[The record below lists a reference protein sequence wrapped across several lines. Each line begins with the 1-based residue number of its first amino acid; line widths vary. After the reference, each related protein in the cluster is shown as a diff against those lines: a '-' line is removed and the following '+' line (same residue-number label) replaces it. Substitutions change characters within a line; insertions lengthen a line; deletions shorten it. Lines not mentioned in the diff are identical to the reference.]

1 MSRLLMAT
9 ALAAVTLAVAPRAQ
23 QATPSSPAQASASAP
38 AASPQNAAVQT
49 ALAVGD
55 GSKRWIGHEAE
66 YEEFIRTAKVDKCED
81 TQVGVTHPKHC
92 LFAPGSLVSGIVFKP
107 LQPGKVHG
115 FFESYRSE
123 IAAYELDKLLGM
135 HMVPPTVE
143 RTLRGESG
151 SAQMW
156 VDDVVLLKTKDS
168 ASAPDPAAYNRQIY
182 RQRVFDNLVA
192 NIDRNQGNLLL
203 DPIWNL
209 ILIDH
214 SRAFTAVP
222 TMPFPMTRIDRG
234 FYEKLKALDEAT
246 VKARLG
252 KLLYYG
258 PKPLLQRR
266 DEIVKVFQDKIAQ
279 YGEAAVLTN

>member
-1 MSRLLMAT
+1 MSRVLMAT
-9 ALAAVTLAVAPRAQ
+9 ALAAVTLAVPSHAQ
-23 QATPSSPAQASASAP
+23 QVSPASAP
-38 AASPQNAAVQT
+38 AASAQNATVQAAV
-49 ALAVGD
+49 AVAG
-55 GSKRWIGHEAE
+55 GSKRWIGHETE

-81 TQVGVTHPKHC
+81 TEVGVTHPKHC

-107 LQPGKVHG
+107 LQPGKIHG

-123 IAAYELDKLLGM
+123 IAAYELDKLLGL

-143 RTLRGESG
+143 RTLHGDSG

-156 VDDVVLLKTKDS
+156 VDDVVPLKAQDGS
-168 ASAPDPAAYNRQIY
+168 SAPDPAAWNRQIY

-222 TMPFPMTRIDRG
+222 TMPFPMTRIDRD
-234 FYEKLKALDEAT
+234 FYNKLKGLDEAT
-246 VKARLG
+246 VKAHLG

-258 PKPLLQRR
+258 AKPLLQRR
-266 DEIVKVFQDKIAQ
+266 DEIVKVFEDKIAQ

>member
-1 MSRLLMAT
+1 MSHLSMAT

-38 AASPQNAAVQT
+38 AASLQNAAVQT

-123 IAAYELDKLLGM
+123 IAAYELDKLL
-135 HMVPPTVE
+135 
-143 RTLRGESG
+143 
-151 SAQMW
+151 
-156 VDDVVLLKTKDS
+156 
-168 ASAPDPAAYNRQIY
+168 
-182 RQRVFDNLVA
+182 
-192 NIDRNQGNLLL
+192 
-203 DPIWNL
+203 
-209 ILIDH
+209 
-214 SRAFTAVP
+214 
-222 TMPFPMTRIDRG
+222 
-234 FYEKLKALDEAT
+234 
-246 VKARLG
+246 
-252 KLLYYG
+252 
-258 PKPLLQRR
+258 
-266 DEIVKVFQDKIAQ
+266 
-279 YGEAAVLTN
+279 

>member
-1 MSRLLMAT
+1 MSRLLTGT
-9 ALAAVTLAVAPRAQ
+9 ALAALALAAAPRAQ
-23 QATPSSPAQASASAP
+23 QPAPSPAQVAIV
-38 AASPQNAAVQT
+38 AAE
-49 ALAVGD
+49 

-66 YEEFIRTAKVDKCED
+66 YEEFIRTAQVVKIED

-115 FFESYRSE
+115 FFESYRAE
-123 IAAYELDKLLGM
+123 IAAYELDKLLGLQ
-135 HMVPPTVE
+135 MVPPTVE
-143 RTLRGESG
+143 RKVKGETG

-156 VDDVVLLKTKDS
+156 VDDVVLLKTKDGT
-168 ASAPDPAAYNRQIY
+168 SAPDLVAWNREVF
-182 RQRVFDNLVA
+182 RQRIFDNLIA

-214 SRAFTAVP
+214 SRAFTAAP
-222 TMPFPMTRIDRG
+222 TMPFPMTRIDRDLYG
-234 FYEKLKALDEAT
+234 KLKALDEPT
-246 VKARLG
+246 LKARLG
-252 KLLYYG
+252 KLLYDG

-266 DEIVKVFQDKIAQ
+266 DQILKVFDDKIAQ

>member
-1 MSRLLMAT
+1 MSRSLTAS
-9 ALAAVTLAVAPRAQ
+9 ALAAAALAVSLHAQ
-23 QATPSSPAQASASAP
+23 QPGSSPAA
-38 AASPQNAAVQT
+38 AASPQNATVQT
-49 ALAVGD
+49 AVAVAE
-55 GSKRWIGHEAE
+55 GSRKWIGHEAE
-66 YEEFIRTAKVDKCED
+66 YEEFIRTAKVGKCED
-81 TQVGVTHPKHC
+81 TDVGVTHPRHC
-92 LFAPGSLVSGIVFKP
+92 LFAPGGLVSGIVFKP

-143 RTLRGESG
+143 RTLHGESG

-156 VDDVVLLKTKDS
+156 VDDVVLLKTRDG
-168 ASAPDPAAYNRQIY
+168 ASAPNPAAYNRQVY

-192 NIDRNQGNLLL
+192 NIDRNQGNLLI
-203 DPIWNL
+203 DPVWNL

-214 SRAFTAVP
+214 SRAFTAIP
-222 TMPFPMTRIDRG
+222 TMPFPMTRIDRD

-246 VKARLG
+246 LKARLG
-252 KLLYYG
+252 KLLYFG

-266 DEIVKVFQDKIAQ
+266 DEIVKVFEDKIAQ

>member
-1 MSRLLMAT
+1 MSRLLTGT
-9 ALAAVTLAVAPRAQ
+9 ALAALALAAAPRAQ
-23 QATPSSPAQASASAP
+23 QPAPGPAQVAI
-38 AASPQNAAVQT
+38 AAE
-49 ALAVGD
+49 

-66 YEEFIRTAKVDKCED
+66 YEDFIRTAKVVQIQD

-115 FFESYRSE
+115 FFESYRAE
-123 IAAYELDKLLGM
+123 IAAYELDKLLGL

-143 RTLRGESG
+143 RKVKGETG

>member
-9 ALAAVTLAVAPRAQ
+9 ALAAATLAVAPHAQ
-23 QATPSSPAQASASAP
+23 QPAPAPAQAAIPS
-38 AASPQNAAVQT
+38 
-49 ALAVGD
+49 D

-66 YEEFIRTAKVDKCED
+66 YEDFIRTAEVVKIED
-81 TQVGVTHPKHC
+81 TSVGVTHPKHC
-92 LFAPGSLVSGIVFKP
+92 LFAPGGLVSGIVFKP

-123 IAAYELDKLLGM
+123 IAAYELDKLLGL

-143 RTLRGESG
+143 RKVHGETG

-156 VDDVVLLKTKDS
+156 VDDVVLLKTRD
-168 ASAPDPAAYNRQIY
+168 ATSAPDLAAWNREVF
-182 RQRVFDNLVA
+182 RQRIFDNLIA

-214 SRAFTAVP
+214 SRAFTAAP
-222 TMPFPMTRIDRG
+222 TMPFPMTRIDRDLYG
-234 FYEKLKALDEAT
+234 KLKALDEPT
-246 VKARLG
+246 LKARLG
-252 KLLYYG
+252 KLLYDG

-266 DEIVKVFQDKIAQ
+266 DKILKAFDEKIAL

>member
-1 MSRLLMAT
+1 MSRLWMAT
-9 ALAAVTLAVAPRAQ
+9 ALAAVTLAVSTEAQ
-23 QATPSSPAQASASAP
+23 QATPASAP
-38 AASPQNAAVQT
+38 AASAQNATVQAAV
-49 ALAVGD
+49 AIAE

-66 YEEFIRTAKVDKCED
+66 YEEFIRTAKVEKCED
-81 TQVGVTHPKHC
+81 TAVGVTHPRHC
-92 LFAPGSLVSGIVFKP
+92 QFAPGGLVSGIVFKP

-123 IAAYELDKLLGM
+123 IAAYELDKLLGL

-143 RTLRGESG
+143 RTVRGESG

-156 VDDVVLLKTKDS
+156 VDDVVLMKTKDV
-168 ASAPDPAAYNRQIY
+168 ASAPDPAAYNRQVY

-214 SRAFTAVP
+214 SRCFTAVP
-222 TMPFPMTRIDRG
+222 TLPFPMTRIDRG

-266 DEIVKVFQDKIAQ
+266 DEIVKIFQEKIAQ
-279 YGEAAVLTN
+279 WGEAAVLTN

>member
-9 ALAAVTLAVAPRAQ
+9 ALAAATLAVAPHAQ
-23 QATPSSPAQASASAP
+23 QPAPAPAQAAIPS
-38 AASPQNAAVQT
+38 
-49 ALAVGD
+49 D

-66 YEEFIRTAKVDKCED
+66 YEDFIRTAKVDKCED
-81 TQVGVTHPKHC
+81 TDVGVTHPKHC
-92 LFAPGSLVSGIVFKP
+92 HFAPGSLVSGLVFKP

-123 IAAYELDKLLGM
+123 IAAYELDKLLGL

-143 RTLRGESG
+143 RTLHGESG

-156 VDDVVLLKTKDS
+156 VDDVVLLKTRDFS
-168 ASAPDPAAYNRQIY
+168 SAPDQAAWNRQIY

-214 SRAFTAVP
+214 SRAFTAIP
-222 TMPFPMTRIDRG
+222 TMPFPMTKIDRDL
-234 FYEKLKALDEAT
+234 YEKLKALDET
-246 VKARLG
+246 TLKARLG

-266 DEIVKVFQDKIAQ
+266 DEILKVFDGKIAQ